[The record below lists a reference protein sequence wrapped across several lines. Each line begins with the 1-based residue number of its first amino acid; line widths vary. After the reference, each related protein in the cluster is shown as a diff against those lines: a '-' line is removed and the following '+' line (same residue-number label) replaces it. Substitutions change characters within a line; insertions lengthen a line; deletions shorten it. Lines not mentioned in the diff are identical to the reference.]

1 MVSPDFPQLRQEV
14 RFVPNCCEAFIRTE
28 IRVNLSPLSS
38 MPHVCEVELMISQ
51 VLHAGETSF
60 KARGNG
66 IGMGAGISGA
76 EVEVALIPS
85 GEDVRQIVESC
96 ILWRRF
102 KVLELQ
108 VLLDQFLGFRGQLG
122 LNRIRHLHL
131 RRFGRAIHP
140 CFAKLCHSRL
150 PV

>member
-1 MVSPDFPQLRQEV
+1 
-14 RFVPNCCEAFIRTE
+14 
-28 IRVNLSPLSS
+28 
-38 MPHVCEVELMISQ
+38 MPHVCEVEIKISQ

-60 KARGNG
+60 KVRGNG

-76 EVEVALIPS
+76 EVEVEVEVALIPFS
-85 GEDVRQIVESC
+85 EDVRQIVESC

-102 KVLELQ
+102 KVLGLQ
-108 VLLDQFLGFRGQLG
+108 VLLDQFLSFRGQLG

-140 CFAKLCHSRL
+140 WFANLCHSRL
-150 PV
+150 PVW